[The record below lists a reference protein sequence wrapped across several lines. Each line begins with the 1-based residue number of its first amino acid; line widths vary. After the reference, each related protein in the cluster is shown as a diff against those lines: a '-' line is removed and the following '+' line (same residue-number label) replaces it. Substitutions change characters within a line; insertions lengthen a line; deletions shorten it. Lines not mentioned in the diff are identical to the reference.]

1 MLGNCHV
8 VTFFPDDGAE
18 NFVSCD
24 RVGNAFM
31 YVLVLAYVPILH
43 SMYIYHEY
51 TLHIVPRMYLVHYY
65 DSVCKWV
72 LEIEVFR
79 CKPL

>member
-24 RVGNAFM
+24 RVGNAYM
-31 YVLVLAYVPILH
+31 Y
-43 SMYIYHEY
+43 
-51 TLHIVPRMYLVHYY
+51 
-65 DSVCKWV
+65 
-72 LEIEVFR
+72 
-79 CKPL
+79 